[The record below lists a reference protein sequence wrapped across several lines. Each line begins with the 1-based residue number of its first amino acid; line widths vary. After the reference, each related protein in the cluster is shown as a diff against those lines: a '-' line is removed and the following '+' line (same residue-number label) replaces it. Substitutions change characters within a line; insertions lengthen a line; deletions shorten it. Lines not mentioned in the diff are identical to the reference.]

1 MNLKSAI
8 LALIAMVLVGC
19 EQSNSADLADRMK
32 DWPFSADNRE
42 AMREDDL
49 HLVASEIPIMRLWVL
64 PSFDRAKVI
73 TLSGTTAEMRGL
85 VKVSWG
91 KGGALRGVAQQKPF
105 TITATEAVQIEA
117 ILQKLGARAGKVSEE
132 YFRPD
137 GSLWLDGTQLAF
149 EYAGPQG
156 YHRFHRH
163 AGDIDTLP
171 GLLELSSIVMKAA
184 GHSPNPA
191 DW

>member
-1 MNLKSAI
+1 LEFEDCPFGDNRH
-8 LALIAMVLVGC
+8 G
-19 EQSNSADLADRMK
+19 ADRMHTIK
-32 DWPFSADNRE
+32 QCRSCGRNERLALQRRQPRSHAR
-42 AMREDDL
+42 DDL
-49 HLVASEIPIMRLWVL
+49 RLVASEIPIMRLWVL

-73 TLSGTTAEMRGL
+73 TLSGTEADMRGL
-85 VKVSWG
+85 VKVSQG
-91 KGGALRGVAQQKPF
+91 KGGALRGVSQQKPS
-105 TITATEAVQIEA
+105 TITATEAAQIEA
-117 ILQKLGARAGKVSEE
+117 ILHKLGARTGKVSEE
-132 YFRPD
+132 YSRPD
-137 GSLWLDGTQLAF
+137 GMWLDGTQLVF
-149 EYAGPQG
+149 EFAGPQG